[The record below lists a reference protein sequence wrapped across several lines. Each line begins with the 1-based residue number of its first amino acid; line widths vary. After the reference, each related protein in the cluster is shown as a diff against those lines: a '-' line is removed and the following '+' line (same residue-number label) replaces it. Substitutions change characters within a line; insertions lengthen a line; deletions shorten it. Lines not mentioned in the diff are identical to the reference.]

1 MGEFRVFSQARY
13 LPLTT
18 HISHLS
24 NRFIGNPETFTA
36 TRRARCC
43 TLPCSPLQS
52 VHRKPWNVHRDAPGA
67 LLHITVTGIERLKVC
82 RVRLNS
88 SYGQKQVG
96 NQIEPPPIW

>member
-1 MGEFRVFSQARY
+1 MGGIPRFFVCALLAFDNTY
-13 LPLTT
+13 L
-18 HISHLS
+18 
-24 NRFIGNPETFTA
+24 
-36 TRRARCC
+36 
-43 TLPCSPLQS
+43 SPLQS
-52 VHRKPWNVHRDAPGA
+52 VHRKPWNVHRDARGA